1 MDGASW
7 LININQASRF
17 TLAFSHSLDEY
28 NRWAGIAQPDARMQS
43 IRPTAHNI
51 HEAPALVFP
60 RAAAYI
66 LRIQQGCDDRQRTDL
81 PAALVRYCV
90 LAGEAMTSTELD
102 VSRQAAQLANRL
114 RAVQADLADQNAQTR
129 QEYISDEIKR
139 ILAEIPP
146 TQRPEFLSTLA
157 EHFPSWD
164 DNVVARQRMNSA
176 GETQTIIGSNADAA
190 ELQDPAFLVQRLCE
204 LAPKLPQA
212 QKEALIARLTE
223 AGLAPASGPAWP
235 GEPLAKLTAR
245 LQLDDDLQPH
255 AGHTLELLQML
266 SELAMSI
273 EQIAWNM
280 WKAIVPNSNLRRGTP
295 LQRLMSRFLADDPD
309 VPRGQVAQELERLRK
324 INAAL
329 LSSVGQT
336 GRQFAHKYAARLAP
350 AEIEAAVRAT
360 PKKMFAAIEVSCW
373 KKYTELAVEH
383 LDEAAID
390 HEIREIVREFVEGV
404 I

>member
-1 MDGASW
+1 MA
-7 LININQASRF
+7 
-17 TLAFSHSLDEY
+17 
-28 NRWAGIAQPDARMQS
+28 
-43 IRPTAHNI
+43 
-51 HEAPALVFP
+51 
-60 RAAAYI
+60 
-66 LRIQQGCDDRQRTDL
+66 
-81 PAALVRYCV
+81 
-90 LAGEAMTSTELD
+90 STELD

-114 RAVQADLADQNAQTR
+114 RAIQVDLAEQNAQTR

-139 ILAEIPP
+139 ILTEIPP
-146 TQRPEFLSTLA
+146 TQRPEFLATLA

-164 DNVVARQRMNSA
+164 DNVIARQQVGSD
-176 GETQTIIGSNADAA
+176 GKTQSITGSNTDAL

-204 LAPKLPQA
+204 MAPKIPQA
-212 QKEALIARLTE
+212 QKEALIARLTG

-235 GEPLAKLTAR
+235 AEALNKLSAR
-245 LQLDDDLQPH
+245 LQLDDGLQPH
-255 AGHTLELLQML
+255 AGHALELLQML

-309 VPRGQVAQELERLRK
+309 VPRGQVSQELERLRK

-336 GRQFAHKYAARLAP
+336 GRQFAHKYASRLSP
-350 AEIEAAVRAT
+350 AEIEAAVRST
-360 PKKMFAAIEVSCW
+360 PKKMFAAMEVSCW
-373 KKYTELAVEH
+373 KKYTELASEH

-390 HEIREIVREFVEGV
+390 HEIREIVREFVESV

>member
-1 MDGASW
+1 M
-7 LININQASRF
+7 
-17 TLAFSHSLDEY
+17 
-28 NRWAGIAQPDARMQS
+28 
-43 IRPTAHNI
+43 TA
-51 HEAPALVFP
+51 
-60 RAAAYI
+60 
-66 LRIQQGCDDRQRTDL
+66 
-81 PAALVRYCV
+81 
-90 LAGEAMTSTELD
+90 TELD

-114 RAVQADLADQNAQTR
+114 RAIQVDLAEQNTQTR

-146 TQRPEFLSTLA
+146 TQRPEFLATLA

-164 DNVVARQRMNSA
+164 DNVIARQQV
-176 GETQTIIGSNADAA
+176 GPEGKTQSITGSKIDAL

-212 QKEALIARLTE
+212 QKEALIARLTD

-235 GEPLAKLTAR
+235 AEPLNKLSAR
-245 LQLDDDLQPH
+245 LQLDDGLQPH

-266 SELAMSI
+266 AELATSI

-309 VPRGQVAQELERLRK
+309 VPRGQVSQELERLRK

-336 GRQFAHKYAARLAP
+336 GRQFAHKYASRLSP
-350 AEIEAAVRAT
+350 AEIEAAVRSA
-360 PKKMFAAIEVSCW
+360 PKKMFAAPEVACW
-373 KKYTELAVEH
+373 KKYTELATEH
-383 LDEAAID
+383 LNEAAID
-390 HEIREIVREFVEGV
+390 HEIREIVREFVESV

>member
-1 MDGASW
+1 MKVGCGDRAP
-7 LININQASRF
+7 IV
-17 TLAFSHSLDEY
+17 FSADIAW
-28 NRWAGIAQPDARMQS
+28 NR
-43 IRPTAHNI
+43 
-51 HEAPALVFP
+51 
-60 RAAAYI
+60 
-66 LRIQQGCDDRQRTDL
+66 
-81 PAALVRYCV
+81 V
-90 LAGEAMTSTELD
+90 LAGDAMTSTELD
-102 VSRQAAQLANRL
+102 ISRQAAQLANRL
-114 RAVQADLADQNAQTR
+114 RAIQVDLADDNSQTR

-139 ILAEIPP
+139 NLADIAP
-146 TQRPEFLSTLA
+146 TQRPEFLATLA

-164 DNVVARQRMNSA
+164 DNVMARQRIGPA
-176 GETQTIIGSNADAA
+176 GQTQTVVGSATDAA

-212 QKEALIARLTE
+212 QKEALIARLTD

-235 GEPLAKLTAR
+235 AEPLTKLAAR
-245 LQLDDDLQPH
+245 LQLDDGAQPH

-280 WKAIVPNSNLRRGTP
+280 WKAIVPNSSLRRSTP

-309 VPRGQVAQELERLRK
+309 VPRGQVSQELERLRK

-336 GRQFAHKYAARLAP
+336 GRQFAHKYASRLAP

-373 KKYTELAVEH
+373 KKYTELAAEQ

-390 HEIREIVREFVEGV
+390 HEIREIVREFVESV

>member
-1 MDGASW
+1 
-7 LININQASRF
+7 
-17 TLAFSHSLDEY
+17 
-28 NRWAGIAQPDARMQS
+28 
-43 IRPTAHNI
+43 
-51 HEAPALVFP
+51 
-60 RAAAYI
+60 
-66 LRIQQGCDDRQRTDL
+66 
-81 PAALVRYCV
+81 
-90 LAGEAMTSTELD
+90 MTSTELD
-102 VSRQAAQLANRL
+102 ISRQAAQLANRL
-114 RAVQADLADQNAQTR
+114 RAIQVDLADHNSQTR

-139 ILAEIPP
+139 ILADIPP

-164 DNVVARQRMNSA
+164 DNVVARQR
-176 GETQTIIGSNADAA
+176 IGSGGQTETIVGSKTDAA

-212 QKEALIARLTE
+212 QKEALVARLTD

-235 GEPLAKLTAR
+235 TEPLTKLAAR
-245 LQLDDDLQPH
+245 LQLDDGLQPH

-280 WKAIVPNSNLRRGTP
+280 WKAIVPNSNLKRGTP

-309 VPRGQVAQELERLRK
+309 VPRGQVSQELERLRK

-360 PKKMFAAIEVSCW
+360 PKKMFAGIEVSCW
-373 KKYTELAVEH
+373 KKYTDLAVEH

-390 HEIREIVREFVEGV
+390 HEIREIVREFVESV